1 MSYALSSLLSLSLSL
16 SLSLFLQDIIARL
29 RRMHV
34 EEVVRCRC
42 DWAKKEYEW
51 RQLRH
56 TRALHEF
63 HLMIESV
70 SCFFNLCFLALE
82 II

>member
-1 MSYALSSLLSLSLSL
+1 
-16 SLSLFLQDIIARL
+16 
-29 RRMHV
+29 MHV